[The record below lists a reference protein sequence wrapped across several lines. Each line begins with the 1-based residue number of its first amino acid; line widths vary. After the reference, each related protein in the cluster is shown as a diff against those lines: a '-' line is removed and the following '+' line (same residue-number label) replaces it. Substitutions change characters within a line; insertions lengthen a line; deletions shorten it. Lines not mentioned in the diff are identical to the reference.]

1 MLAKLIGIVLIIIG
15 GYIAITVLFPLIGS
29 LFGLIFL
36 MIKLAIAVVCIA
48 IGWRLI
54 KREV

>member
-1 MLAKLIGIVLIIIG
+1 MLAKLIGIVLIG
-15 GYIAITVLFPLIGS
+15 GYTAITVLFPLIGS

>member
-15 GYIAITVLFPLIGS
+15 GYIAITVLFPLMGS

>member
-15 GYIAITVLFPLIGS
+15 GIITIKVLFPFLGSLLESIFHLIG
-29 LFGLIFL
+29 LV
-36 MIKLAIAVVCIA
+36 IAVGFIA

-54 KREV
+54 SRED

>member
-15 GYIAITVLFPLIGS
+15 GIFAIQILFPLIGS

-36 MIKLAIAVVCIA
+36 LIKLAIAVVCMA
-48 IGWRLI
+48 IGYRLI
-54 KREV
+54 KRED